1 MQGLFLLKG
10 IKLGRPRSFD
20 EDAALDAAID
30 VFSRYGYEGAS
41 LDQLTEAMGIN
52 RPSLYGA
59 FGDKADLFEKAVSRY
74 AEGPG
79 RAGIAEIEA
88 ASDLDTAI
96 RSFFGVIE
104 ANSCMRNRPPGCLV
118 ACVLGEA
125 TGLDPRWR
133 DMARRLT
140 RETERRLA
148 AALMRFLPAEKAA
161 TLASLVQTLG
171 IGIAAAAKA
180 GLSPAELQTRIAAAR
195 EAALKAA
202 A

>member
-1 MQGLFLLKG
+1 M
-10 IKLGRPRSFD
+10 GRPRSFD
-20 EDAALDAAID
+20 EAAALDAAID

-59 FGDKADLFEKAVSRY
+59 FGDKADLFEKAVARY

-79 RAGIAEIEA
+79 RAGIAAIEA
-88 ASDLDTAI
+88 APDLDTAI
-96 RSFFGVIE
+96 RAYFGVVE
-104 ANSCMRNRPPGCLV
+104 TNSCMRNRPPGCLV

-133 DMARRLT
+133 DMAL
-140 RETERRLA
+140 RLA
-148 AALMRFLPAEKAA
+148 RQSEGRVAAAFTRFVPAEKAA
-161 TLASLVQTLG
+161 TLSSLVQTLG
-171 IGIAAAAKA
+171 IGLAAAAKA
-180 GLSPAELQTRIAAAR
+180 GLSPAELKSRIDAAR
-195 EAALKAA
+195 DAALKAA

>member
-1 MQGLFLLKG
+1 M
-10 IKLGRPRSFD
+10 GRPRRFD
-20 EDAALDAAID
+20 ENAALDAAID

-59 FGDKADLFEKAVSRY
+59 FGDKADLFEKAISRY

-79 RAGIAEIEA
+79 RAGVAAIEA
-88 ASDLDTAI
+88 APDLDTAI
-96 RSFFGVIE
+96 RGYFGVVE

-125 TGLDPRWR
+125 SGLDRRWR
-133 DMARRLT
+133 EMAHRLA
-140 RETERRLA
+140 RESERRVA
-148 AALMRFLPAEKAA
+148 AGFARFLPAEKAA

-171 IGIAAAAKA
+171 IGLAAAAKA
-180 GLSPAELQTRIAAAR
+180 GLSQAELKTRIDTAR
-195 EAALKAA
+195 DAALKAA

>member
-1 MQGLFLLKG
+1 M
-10 IKLGRPRSFD
+10 GRPRRFD
-20 EDAALDAAID
+20 ENAALDAAID

-59 FGDKADLFEKAVSRY
+59 FGDKADLFEKAVARY
-74 AEGPG
+74 ADGPG
-79 RAGIAEIEA
+79 RAGVTAIEA
-88 ASDLDTAI
+88 APDLDTAI
-96 RSFFGVIE
+96 RAYFGVAE

-125 TGLDPRWR
+125 TGSDPRWR
-133 DMARRLT
+133 KMAQHLA
-140 RETERRLA
+140 RESERRVA
-148 AALMRFLPAEKAA
+148 AAFARFLPADKAA
-161 TLASLVQTLG
+161 TLASLVLTLG

-180 GLSPAELQTRIAAAR
+180 GLSQAELQTRIGTAR
-195 EAALKAA
+195 DAALKAA

>member
-1 MQGLFLLKG
+1 
-10 IKLGRPRSFD
+10 LGRPRNFD

-41 LDQLTEAMGIN
+41 LDQLTAAMGIN

-59 FGDKADLFEKAVSRY
+59 FGDKADLFEKAVARY

-79 RAGIAEIEA
+79 QAGVVAIQV
-88 ASDLDTAI
+88 ASDLNTAI
-96 RSFFGVIE
+96 RNFFGHIE
-104 ANSCMRNRPPGCLV
+104 ANSCTRNRPPGCLV

-148 AALMRFLPAEKAA
+148 AALMRFLPAEKAE
-161 TLASLVQTLG
+161 TLASLIQTLG

-180 GLSPAELQTRIAAAR
+180 GLSSAELRTRIDAAR
-195 EAALKAA
+195 DAALRVAA
-202 A
+202 

>member
-1 MQGLFLLKG
+1 M
-10 IKLGRPRSFD
+10 GRPRRFD
-20 EDAALDAAID
+20 EKAALDAAID

-59 FGDKADLFEKAVSRY
+59 FGDKADLFEKAVARY

-79 RAGIAEIEA
+79 RAGVTAIEA
-88 ASDLDTAI
+88 APDLDTAV
-96 RSFFGVIE
+96 REFFGVME
-104 ANSCMRNRPPGCLV
+104 AYNCMRNRPPGCLV

-125 TGLDPRWR
+125 AGVDARWR
-133 DMARRLT
+133 TMALHLA
-140 RETERRLA
+140 RESEQRVATA
-148 AALMRFLPAEKAA
+148 FARFLPAAKAA
-161 TLASLVQTLG
+161 TLASLVLTLS

-180 GLSPAELQTRIAAAR
+180 GLSADELRTRIATAR
-195 EAALKAA
+195 DAALKAA

>member
-1 MQGLFLLKG
+1 LQGGFLLKG
-10 IKLGRPRSFD
+10 MKMGRPRNFD
-20 EDAALDAAID
+20 ENAALDAAID

-59 FGDKADLFEKAVSRY
+59 FGDKADLFEKAVARY

-79 RAGIAEIEA
+79 RAGVAAIEA
-88 ASDLDTAI
+88 APDLDTAI
-96 RSFFGVIE
+96 RDFFGVVQ

-133 DMARRLT
+133 DMALRLS
-140 RETERRLA
+140 RESERRIA
-148 AALMRFLPAEKAA
+148 AAFARFLPDTKAA
-161 TLASLVQTLG
+161 LLANLTQTLG
-171 IGIAAAAKA
+171 IGLAAAAKA
-180 GLSPAELQTRIAAAR
+180 GLSTDELQTRIDTAR
-195 EAALKAA
+195 DAVLKATA
-202 A
+202 

>member
-1 MQGLFLLKG
+1 M
-10 IKLGRPRSFD
+10 GRPRSFD
-20 EDAALDAAID
+20 EAAALDAAID

-59 FGDKADLFEKAVSRY
+59 FGDKADLFEKAVARY

-79 RAGIAEIEA
+79 RAGIAAIEA
-88 ASDLDTAI
+88 APDLDTAI
-96 RSFFGVIE
+96 RAYFGVVE
-104 ANSCMRNRPPGCLV
+104 TNSCMRNRPPGCLV

-133 DMARRLT
+133 DMALHLARQSEGRV
-140 RETERRLA
+140 A
-148 AALMRFLPAEKAA
+148 AAFMRFVPAEKAA
-161 TLASLVQTLG
+161 TLSSLVQTLG
-171 IGIAAAAKA
+171 IGLAAAAKA
-180 GLSPAELQTRIAAAR
+180 GLSPAELKSRIDVAR
-195 EAALKAA
+195 DAALKAA